1 MYWQIWDCE
10 MGSDFMTLQELRETI
25 DEIDRQL
32 LLLLEQRMLVVDGI
46 KIIKKEQGLPIEDSE
61 REKKVKQKT
70 SIVLSS
76 SDIEQIFTV
85 IMDIAK
91 RRQQGGL

>member
-1 MYWQIWDCE
+1 

>member
-1 MYWQIWDCE
+1 M
-10 MGSDFMTLQELRETI
+10 
-25 DEIDRQL
+25 
-32 LLLLEQRMLVVDGI
+32 LLLLEERMLVVDEI
-46 KIIKKEQGLPIEDSE
+46 RIIKKEQGLSIEDPE

-70 SIVLSS
+70 STVLSP

-85 IMDIAK
+85 IMDIGK